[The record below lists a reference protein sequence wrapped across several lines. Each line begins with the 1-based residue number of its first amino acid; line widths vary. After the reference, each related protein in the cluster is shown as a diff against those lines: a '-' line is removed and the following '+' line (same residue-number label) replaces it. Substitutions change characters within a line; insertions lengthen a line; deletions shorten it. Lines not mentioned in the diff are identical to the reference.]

1 MALHLF
7 FGFLELTCGYTAGA
21 VMGVLCLRLAIMIS
35 LTTFSWMTLDKK
47 FHRVMDA
54 LTLGFYTV
62 SKPAGCLAVCLL
74 AGRAASKLR
83 LCFSAV
89 VGGDG
94 KLVARAKWACFAA
107 VVGIGHSDGASS
119 PSKIRLL
126 IPAEAR
132 CTVFM
137 NSSYFSHS

>member
-35 LTTFSWMTLDKK
+35 LTAFSWMTLDKK

-62 SKPAGCLAVCLL
+62 SWPAGSRRGLALL
-74 AGRAASKLR
+74 RCGSMYSVLVGTG
-83 LCFSAV
+83 LWAV
-89 VGGDG
+89 
-94 KLVARAKWACFAA
+94 A
-107 VVGIGHSDGASS
+107 
-119 PSKIRLL
+119 
-126 IPAEAR
+126 
-132 CTVFM
+132 
-137 NSSYFSHS
+137 